1 MSVKK
6 ASEVQWWGL
15 TDPGPFR
22 KQNEDAFLAMVFNGQ
37 EGHLLGKTGRADLS
51 TGEFIFAVSDGM
63 GGANAGE
70 FASRMAVRR
79 ITEHFPTRYRPRS
92 ATAEADQRT
101 LLENLFAYL
110 HAEMQEMGRHYAE
123 CAGMGATLSLLWI
136 SDGRAVFCH
145 VGDSRIYHFPGTGG
159 MEQLTEDHTHVGWLF
174 RNGELT
180 ERQSRYHPG
189 RNVLQMA
196 LGGKH
201 KNLRVQLGSVAV
213 AAGDRFVLC
222 TDGLIDGLWDNTLR
236 KLVLE
241 PPPYAR
247 GKEPAERLMEEALS
261 VSGRDNTTAVVL
273 ELQ

>member
-37 EGHLLGKTGRADLS
+37 EGHLLGKTGQAELS

-92 ATAEADQRT
+92 ATAEADQRS
-101 LLENLFAYL
+101 LLENLFSYL
-110 HAEMQEMGRHYAE
+110 HHEMQEMGRHYAE
-123 CAGMGATLSLLWI
+123 CTGMGATLSLLWI
-136 SDGRAVFCH
+136 SGGRAVFCH
-145 VGDSRIYHFPGTGG
+145 VGDSRIYHFPVAGG

-174 RNGELT
+174 RSGKIT
-180 ERQSRYHPG
+180 ERESRYHPG

-201 KNLRVQLGSVAV
+201 RNLRVQLGSVE
-213 AAGDRFVLC
+213 AAPGDQFVLC
-222 TDGLIDGLWDNTLR
+222 TDGLIDGLWDNSLR
-236 KLVLE
+236 KLILE
-241 PPPYAR
+241 PPPNAR
-247 GKEPAERLMEEALS
+247 DKEPAERLLEEAIS

-273 ELQ
+273 ELR